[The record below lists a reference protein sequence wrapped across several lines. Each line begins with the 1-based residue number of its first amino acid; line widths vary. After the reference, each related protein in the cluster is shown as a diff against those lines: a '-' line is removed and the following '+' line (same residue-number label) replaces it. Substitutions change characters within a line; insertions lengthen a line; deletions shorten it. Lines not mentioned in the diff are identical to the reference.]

1 MARKSRKKI
10 DKDPVIVREKKRKNH
25 VGIYIRLSAQN
36 NGYGDDDSILNQ
48 EQYLKGYLEEHKD
61 ELELI
66 DTYIDNGT
74 TGTNFHREGWNCLMD
89 DIRSKKVD
97 CILVKDLS
105 RLGRNYI
112 EVGEY
117 VETVFPFLGVRVI
130 AVNDSFDSQKKELG
144 SEIIQVSLTNIVN
157 EYYAKDISKKT
168 SSAKQTLRERG
179 EYGSGVVP
187 YGYKKSKENRKKF
200 EVDPGCEKVVQKIF
214 EWRVQGKGCGYIAG
228 LLNELCIPSPGQ
240 YRFHNGETAFA
251 RSANTKWKSKHIAGI
266 LKDPVYLGHMVQGKT
281 RCSYFENNGKA
292 RVLPKDEWCV
302 VKNTHPPLITQ
313 KQFDISSSM
322 AEESLEKHH
331 KDMLLNSSVSH
342 IENPLRKKI
351 FCGECGRLLT
361 RRSRVIN
368 GCRQYTFYCSSK
380 KSILS
385 SNCTSKYIQED
396 SLLAVIRKAADQEL
410 RLVGPLIMRY
420 KAVPYNKEEKR
431 RITRK
436 LAVIKKERIRLY
448 ADMQDGKQDP
458 VIIGEKREA
467 LYEKQ
472 EMYEKELKAIEEK
485 EEKEQKIKESI
496 IGYRERLL
504 NLSDAELPLDLL
516 DLLIEKITVYS
527 IDRIEVTFG
536 FRDIFTGGK

>member
-1 MARKSRKKI
+1 
-10 DKDPVIVREKKRKNH
+10 
-25 VGIYIRLSAQN
+25 
-36 NGYGDDDSILNQ
+36 
-48 EQYLKGYLEEHKD
+48 
-61 ELELI
+61 
-66 DTYIDNGT
+66 
-74 TGTNFHREGWNCLMD
+74 MD

-105 RLGRNYI
+105 RLGHNYI

-130 AVNDSFDSQKKELG
+130 AVNDSFVIQKKELG
-144 SEIIQVSLTNIVN
+144 SEIIQVPLTNIVN
-157 EYYAKDISKKT
+157 EYYAKDISKKI

-179 EYGSGVVP
+179 EYASGVVP
-187 YGYKKSKENRKKF
+187 YGYKKCKENRKKL
-200 EVDPGCEKVVQKIF
+200 EVDPRCEKVVQIIF
-214 EWRVQGKGCGYIAG
+214 EWRVHGKGCGYIAG
-228 LLNELCIPSPGQ
+228 LLNELCIPPQGQ
-240 YRFHNGETAFA
+240 YRFYNGETAFA

-281 RCSYFENNGKA
+281 RCSYFEHNGKA
-292 RVLPKDEWCV
+292 RVLPKEEWCV
-302 VKNTHPPLITQ
+302 VKNTHLPLVTQ
-313 KQFDISSSM
+313 EQFDISSSM
-322 AEESLEKHH
+322 AEESLEKHR
-331 KDMLLNSSVSH
+331 KDMLLNSSVPH

-368 GCRQYTFYCSSK
+368 GCRQYTFYCNSK

-385 SNCTSKYIQED
+385 SNCMSKYIQED

-410 RLVGPLIMRY
+410 RLVGPVIMRY
-420 KAVPYNKEEKR
+420 KAVPYNKEEKS

-436 LAVIKKERIRLY
+436 LAFIKKERIQLY

-485 EEKEQKIKESI
+485 EEKEQKIKDSI
-496 IGYRERLL
+496 IGYRDRLL
-504 NLSDAELPLDLL
+504 NLPDAELPLDLL

-536 FRDIFTGGK
+536 FRDIFAGGK